1 MTSIILT
8 NNWENIKYHSEHWD
22 KNNEKITYRGR
33 QCEFTNLCTSVQTYL
48 KLTLKIIKL
57 KIRSYFLLFACQS
70 GLRKEEWYQ
79 TVLMIWQGYIL
90 DYLIYAVEIY
100 IWKSGKYT
108 GKALMYL
115 IVDFFRWQLIIT
127 FLYFYLSSLF
137 FHLFPFLLF
146 FFSCKRWDHFW
157 YIF

>member
-1 MTSIILT
+1 MRKHQIPFRTLR
-8 NNWENIKYHSEHWD
+8 
-22 KNNEKITYRGR
+22 KNNEKIIYRGR
-33 QCEFTNLCTSVQTYL
+33 QCEFTNLCASVQTYL

-100 IWKSGKYT
+100 VWKSGKYT
-108 GKALMYL
+108 GKALMYV
-115 IVDFFRWQLIIT
+115 IVDFFPLQLIIT
-127 FLYFYLSSLF
+127 LVLLPLLRFLPPFSIPSFLLFLQEMRSLLIHF
-137 FHLFPFLLF
+137 LTGPFLL
-146 FFSCKRWDHFW
+146 
-157 YIF
+157 